1 MGARLRHSYILA
13 SVITAVA
20 FAAAEKGQRPALK
33 RFNKE
38 GARALCIM
46 YGLAGSMQSVA
57 DGILKSMHDKIA
69 YIEEAFVLIKARHE
83 EVVQMEREEGETIE
97 DAAKFSRAKKE
108 LEDALEVLDWGQRK
122 LKEQHEIIAGASRKA
137 VEHAKK
143 AVGDSESKGMNK
155 VLTIYCNTTVTGA
168 KEGKKSHN
176 VNNNCDDG
184 IAAAAGAGAFK
195 IDCKSIGG
203 SDNVTAANVT
213 YEAMSNA
220 INAWDG
226 AKPGLAVVKHTSKQW
241 NASCISH
248 GYASEGP
255 CTVPEEEWTGDY
267 NSSLQELKKLE
278 EATKSVHN
286 AAEGM
291 KTQTGDMVQR
301 LMRSSN
307 LNRNDSL
314 TEPLVPAPDSSDRG
328 TDIVGYLV
336 AVAICFVAI
345 VPATSVLL
353 LLMNRRGFNR
363 GSAFG
368 TKRSGSRLMI

>member
-57 DGILKSMHDKIA
+57 DGILNTTAQKIKFIQNTSSA
-69 YIEEAFVLIKARHE
+69 LNRTRQKVGKLVDSIKAKNATVGDAIKRHLDAVLNASAKADE
-83 EVVQMEREEGETIE
+83 EV
-97 DAAKFSRAKKE
+97 KK
-108 LEDALEVLDWGQRK
+108 
-122 LKEQHEIIAGASRKA
+122 QHEIITNASSKA

-155 VLTIYCNTTVTGA
+155 VLTIYCNTTITGA

-226 AKPGLAVVKHTSKQW
+226 AKPGLAAVKHTSKQW

-267 NSSLQELKKLE
+267 NSSLHELKKLE

-286 AAEGM
+286 AAEEL
-291 KTQTGDMVQR
+291 KKHKNALKELV
-301 LMRSSN
+301 RSSTPTGKHHEKK
-307 LNRNDSL
+307 SL
-314 TEPLVPAPDSSDRG
+314 KSSIDG
-328 TDIVGYLV
+328 IISKDIVTCIIVVTASLLFLV
-336 AVAICFVAI
+336 LGFLLFRCIKNSLKVQSAYAPVSAVAEEEEDC
-345 VPATSVLL
+345 
-353 LLMNRRGFNR
+353 
-363 GSAFG
+363 
-368 TKRSGSRLMI
+368 